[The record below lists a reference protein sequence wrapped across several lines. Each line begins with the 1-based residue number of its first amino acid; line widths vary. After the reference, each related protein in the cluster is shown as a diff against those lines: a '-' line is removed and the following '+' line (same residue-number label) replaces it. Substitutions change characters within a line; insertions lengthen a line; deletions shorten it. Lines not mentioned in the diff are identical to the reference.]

1 MVTSEQEEE
10 ENHDGRVSEVE
21 EGRGRSF
28 DLQLGDEVVDAVDEQ
43 VERGEAAGQ
52 VTAPPPVIVLES
64 RAHNFSSGWLRIILL
79 KYRQPINARL
89 TLFSSLPY

>member
-1 MVTSEQEEE
+1 MTKKIVTGEQEEE

-43 VERGEAAGQ
+43 VERGEAARQ
-52 VTAPPPVIVLES
+52 VASPPPVVVLKMRRDYS
-64 RAHNFSSGWLRIILL
+64 
-79 KYRQPINARL
+79 
-89 TLFSSLPY
+89 